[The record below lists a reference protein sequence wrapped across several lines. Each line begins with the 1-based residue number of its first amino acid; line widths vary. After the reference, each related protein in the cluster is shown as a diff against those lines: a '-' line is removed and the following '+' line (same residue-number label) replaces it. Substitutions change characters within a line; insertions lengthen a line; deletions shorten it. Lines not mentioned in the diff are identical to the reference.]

1 MGYLFAFRPG
11 LRTVLACLEE
21 AIVPRVVGKDATAVE
36 AIWQDLWRATMT
48 YGRGGIATMAMSALD
63 IALWDAVGKR
73 ANCRCTGC
81 GAISAPSSRPMAAAA
96 SAAPAATG

>member
-1 MGYLFAFRPG
+1 MCAFRPAG
-11 LRTVLACLEE
+11 TVLACLEE
-21 AIVPRVVGKDATAVE
+21 AIVPRVVGRTQGVE
-36 AIWQDLWRATMT
+36 AIWQDLYATMT

-73 ANCRCTGC
+73 ANP
-81 GAISAPSSRPMAAAA
+81 APACHFRSHPAYGSAA